1 MLWAV
6 CPNCCN
12 LGGSFA
18 PSRPKHLLIKRLLSK
33 KHRRAARR
41 AAAAQ
46 LELPPDP
53 QGWQPGQIH
62 KRDDTAEAY
71 QTRLVENILAENP
84 GSEPALQMIHEA
96 IDRMPDA
103 DQRDHTRHHLVRLL
117 QTYALVPKGPGTLV
131 DVAASPI
138 YAAPLRGL
146 KHWHITPIEILAF
159 DYERDPLPFEDGSQD
174 GVMLCEVM
182 EHFIIDPLFCFNEIN
197 RVLKKG
203 GFFVVTTPNVVSWFS
218 IYQALR
224 NQHPNRWPVYA
235 GAGDNEPNHIHSR
248 EYMVSEMVTLLEA
261 AGFAV
266 DVILTRDYGI
276 MPEYEPIPGFD
287 ATHRGETIFCRA
299 RKVGPPKMR
308 YARPVY
314 LQDLPYTPPDPSVF
328 RHRSSPSLLG
338 NLHQLAA
345 RLRPAPAPVD
355 PAPPVGRPTETAL
368 APALSNREAGLL
380 ARLQASPP
388 HEET

>member
-1 MLWAV
+1 M
-6 CPNCCN
+6 
-12 LGGSFA
+12 
-18 PSRPKHLLIKRLLSK
+18 LIKRLLSK
-33 KHRRAARR
+33 KHRRAASV
-41 AAAAQ
+41 Q
-46 LELPPDP
+46 LELPPNP

-71 QTRLVENILAENP
+71 QTRLVGNVLAENP

-96 IDRMPDA
+96 IDQLA
-103 DQRDHTRHHLVRLL
+103 DPHDREHTKYHLVRLL
-117 QTYALVPKGPGTLV
+117 QTYAMVPKGPGTMV

-138 YAAPLRGL
+138 YAVPLRGL
-146 KHWHITPIEILAF
+146 KEWQITPIEILAF
-159 DYERDPLPFEDGSQD
+159 DYERDPLPFEDASQD

-266 DVILTRDYGI
+266 EVILTRDYGI
-276 MPEYEPIPGFD
+276 LPEYEPIPGFD
-287 ATHRGETIFCRA
+287 TNHRGETIFCRA

-308 YARPVY
+308 YTRPVY
-314 LQDLPYTPPDPSVF
+314 LQDLPYTPPDTPVF
-328 RHRSSPSLLG
+328 SPKPAPTLLG
-338 NLHQLAA
+338 SLHHLAGGM
-345 RLRPAPAPVD
+345 RSLWQRPAPPSD
-355 PAPPVGRPTETAL
+355 PMPPVGQATSAAL
-368 APALSNREAGLL
+368 NPPLSNREAGILT
-380 ARLQASPP
+380 RLQASPP
-388 HEET
+388 PEEA